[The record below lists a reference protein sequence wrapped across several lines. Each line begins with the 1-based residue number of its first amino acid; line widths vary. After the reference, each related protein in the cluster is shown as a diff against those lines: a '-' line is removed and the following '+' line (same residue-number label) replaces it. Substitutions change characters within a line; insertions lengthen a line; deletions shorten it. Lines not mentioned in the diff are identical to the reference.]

1 MRHLSSPIRP
11 RKIGLVLAAAL
22 LALAI
27 GMVPAAAGNRGVAG
41 SWTVLIPDAF
51 PDVIYTWRI
60 AADGSYAEDGRDSA
74 TGRPIQPT
82 FHGRWTL
89 EGERL
94 ILRQTEYDYVFDGTL
109 SGTSYGGSLY
119 YEGRLVSRF
128 CAAKGEAAP
137 IRCSN
142 APLISEATA
151 PLAWLEQ

>member
-1 MRHLSSPIRP
+1 MRHRSSPIRL

-51 PDVIYTWRI
+51 PKFIFTWRV
-60 AADGSYAEDGRDSA
+60 AADGSYDEDGRDSA

-94 ILRQTEYDYVFDGTL
+94 ILRQTEYNYVFDGTL
-109 SGTSYGGSLY
+109 SGTSYAGNLY
-119 YEGRLVSRF
+119 LEGRLVSRF
-128 CAAKGEAAP
+128 CAAKGETAP
-137 IRCSN
+137 KRCSN

-151 PLAWLEQ
+151 PLASLEQ